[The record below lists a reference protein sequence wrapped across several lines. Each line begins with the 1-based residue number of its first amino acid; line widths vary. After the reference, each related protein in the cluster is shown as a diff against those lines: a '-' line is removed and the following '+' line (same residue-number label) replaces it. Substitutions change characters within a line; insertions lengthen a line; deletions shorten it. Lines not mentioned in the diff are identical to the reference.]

1 MSLFVNAANHVI
13 GHLTNINI
21 KTHKEFTWFD
31 NLCLFHGQDNKGN
44 SL

>member
-1 MSLFVNAANHVI
+1 MSLFLNAANHVI
-13 GHLTNINI
+13 GHLTNIHI
-21 KTHKEFTWFD
+21 KAHKKFTWFD